1 MVLEAFDEELVVV
14 AVAAVG
20 ETCEGVNERERTA
33 GKGLS
38 LKSKIAVQLSGK
50 GLSLKSKI
58 VVQLSGKGLSLKSK
72 IVVQLSGNGLS
83 LKTNLLFISVMSSL

>member
-1 MVLEAFDEELVVV
+1 MVAPDIATYLPDVVLEAFDEELVVV

-38 LKSKIAVQLSGK
+38 LKSKI
-50 GLSLKSKI
+50 
-58 VVQLSGKGLSLKSK
+58 VVQLY
-72 IVVQLSGNGLS
+72 VW
-83 LKTNLLFISVMSSL
+83 SSHIR

>member
-1 MVLEAFDEELVVV
+1 MVAPDIATYLPDVVLEAFDEELVVV
-14 AVAAVG
+14 AAAVVVVG

-38 LKSKIAVQLSGK
+38 LKSKI
-50 GLSLKSKI
+50 
-58 VVQLSGKGLSLKSK
+58 VVQLSGK
-72 IVVQLSGNGLS
+72 GLS